1 MEFLTIHDL
10 SREFNIPAR
19 VVRYRLSS
27 LIGRGK
33 LQEGEDYRREDF
45 KDDQHFIWKVNP
57 LSFIRETRYQRVAKP
72 LTNPLPPVNLLET
85 DGNQNQNSSENH
97 GSQPVNQPA
106 SSVNKVVNENPQP
119 VIKPLPNP
127 VALAEDRKFERE
139 MIDLLKEQIRVKDE
153 QFKDQG
159 KQLKDMTDLN
169 LKLNGAVIAQAEK
182 IENLLRL
189 SDGNSKRPEPSIN
202 VNPQNGE
209 QPVSEAPQSSP
220 DPFARAA

>member
-1 MEFLTIHDL
+1 
-10 SREFNIPAR
+10 
-19 VVRYRLSS
+19 
-27 LIGRGK
+27 
-33 LQEGEDYRREDF
+33 
-45 KDDQHFIWKVNP
+45 
-57 LSFIRETRYQRVAKP
+57 
-72 LTNPLPPVNLLET
+72 LET
-85 DGNQNQNSSENH
+85 DGNQNPNPSGNH
-97 GSQPVNQPA
+97 GSQPVNNSAP
-106 SSVNKVVNENPQP
+106 SVNKSVNENPQP

-189 SDGNSKRPEPSIN
+189 SDGNSKRAEPTIN
-202 VNPQNGE
+202 VN
-209 QPVSEAPQSSP
+209 SP
-220 DPFARAA
+220 LKNSDLM